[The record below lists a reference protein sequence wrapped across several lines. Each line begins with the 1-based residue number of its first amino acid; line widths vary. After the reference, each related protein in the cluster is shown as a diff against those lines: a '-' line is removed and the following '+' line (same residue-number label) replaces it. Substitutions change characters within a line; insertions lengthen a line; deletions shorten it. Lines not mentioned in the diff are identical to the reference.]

1 MKMSNFTKFSSML
14 IFAFMTYIIYEKLC
28 DYLKPNIEHINTN
41 YKETLLIYK
50 VVALVFQKLTVSHVI
65 IMLDMNLKWE
75 EQLFLNIQDW
85 FVRHWV
91 TMTNCILET
100 LILQVVQDYNK

>member
-1 MKMSNFTKFSSML
+1 
-14 IFAFMTYIIYEKLC
+14 MTYIIYEKLC

-50 VVALVFQKLTVSHVI
+50 AVALVFQKLTVSHVI